1 MLNQIPSQM
10 IQAILITV
18 GLICLDTLLGWI
30 KALANHEWDWRKV
43 CQFLQT
49 SVLPY
54 IGGLLAL
61 AVLALLQPDS
71 MTAVFYASTAAADVK
86 LVADIVSKISGFGV
100 PVQKP
105 EGTNGKE

>member
-1 MLNQIPSQM
+1 MLNQIPAQM
-10 IQAILITV
+10 VQAILITV
-18 GLICLDTLLGWI
+18 GLICLDTVLGWI
-30 KALANHEWDWRKV
+30 KALANREWDWKKV

-61 AVLALLQPDS
+61 AVLALLQPS
-71 MTAVFYASTAAADVK
+71 AVPVFYASTAAADVK
-86 LVADIVSKISGFGV
+86 LAADVIAKISGFGV